1 MGEIPKYNQQPITTL
16 DVALAEVA
24 PLNNERREI
33 QHQIE
38 RYYIET
44 FSEVENP
51 EGALRAQQIQ
61 GESYVA
67 AGFVYPS
74 ALDQWGR
81 LDETLDRSRGPNIT
95 YKLATAIDADPSD
108 TQKDQASLRINS
120 IPTGGRLDDLTEY
133 KYCKNVMSIETELSL
148 RQLIAE
154 RGTESVKGIAALS
167 KTNEAHPTAPF
178 ELIRDILQEA
188 IRDETN
194 ETWLITFARPAYEAI
209 KKNFGDRA
217 MHQIAEP
224 VAVDVGDDRT
234 NDELRLVPCVIR
246 PCEVLDGLV
255 QDIREETDD
264 RRRMSLVRSL
274 YFVADG
280 LKEEEMS
287 QSVNETIAF
296 IEKLRA

>member
-1 MGEIPKYNQQPITTL
+1 MGEIPKFNQQPITTL
-16 DVALAEVA
+16 DAAL
-24 PLNNERREI
+24 NERREI
-33 QHQIE
+33 HHQIE
-38 RYYIET
+38 RYRIET
-44 FSEVENP
+44 FTEHQNP
-51 EGALRAQQIQ
+51 PGALRVQQIQ

-67 AGFVYPS
+67 AGFVYES
-74 ALDQWGR
+74 GLDQYGR
-81 LDETLDRSRGPNIT
+81 LDESLDRSRGPNIT
-95 YKLATAIDADPSD
+95 YKLATAIDYDRDNPE
-108 TQKDQASLRINS
+108 KDQASLRINS
-120 IPTGGRLDDLTEY
+120 IPENGRLDDLTEY
-133 KYCKNVMSIETELSL
+133 KYCKDVMSIETELAL

-154 RGTESVKGIAALS
+154 RGTDSVKGIAALS

-188 IRDETN
+188 IRDDTN

-217 MHQIAEP
+217 MHQISEP

-255 QDIREETDD
+255 QDIQEESDD
-264 RRRMSLVRSL
+264 HRRTSLVRTL

-280 LKEEEMS
+280 LKEKEMS
-287 QSVNETIAF
+287 PSVNQTIAF
-296 IEKLRA
+296 IDKLRA

>member
-1 MGEIPKYNQQPITTL
+1 MGEIPNHNQQPITTL
-16 DVALAEVA
+16 DVAL
-24 PLNNERREI
+24 NRRREI
-33 QHQIE
+33 HHQIE
-38 RYYIET
+38 RFRIET
-44 FSEVENP
+44 FTEYENP
-51 EGALRAQQIQ
+51 AGAVRAQQIQ

-67 AGFVYPS
+67 AGFVYES
-74 ALDQWGR
+74 ALDQYGR

-95 YKLATAIDADPSD
+95 YKLATAINSDPD
-108 TQKDQASLRINS
+108 NREKDQASLRINS
-120 IPTGGRLDDLTEY
+120 IPRGGQLDNLTEY
-133 KYCKNVMSIETELSL
+133 KYCKDVMSIETELEL

-154 RGTESVKGIAALS
+154 RGTDAVKGIAALS

-188 IRDETN
+188 IRDDTG
-194 ETWLITFARPAYEAI
+194 ETWLITFAKPAFDAV

-234 NDELRLVPCVIR
+234 NDELRLIPCVIR

-255 QDIREETDD
+255 QDIKEEADD
-264 RRRMSLVRSL
+264 HRRMSLVRSL

-280 LKEEEMS
+280 LKEQEMS